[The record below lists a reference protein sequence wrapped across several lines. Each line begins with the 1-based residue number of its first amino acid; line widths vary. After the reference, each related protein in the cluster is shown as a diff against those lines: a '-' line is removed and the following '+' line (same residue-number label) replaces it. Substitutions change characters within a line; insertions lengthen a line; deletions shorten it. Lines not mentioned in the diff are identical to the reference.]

1 MRLFVNEWRERTPE
15 LSNVNKPCL
24 NSGVQKLGGIG
35 HADFFHHIGTV
46 RFHSLDADFEMVGDF
61 FIFQT
66 GPDQLQNF
74 LFPVGE
80 CFGAVPSCE
89 RPVSPGH
96 RFHGLENR
104 FRCHRHRPPGLRASR
119 NTVQ

>member
-15 LSNVNKPCL
+15 LLNVNKPFL

-46 RFHSLDADFEMVGDF
+46 CFHSLDADFEMVGDF
-61 FIFQT
+61 PVFQT
-66 GPDQLQNF
+66 GPDQFQNL

-80 CFGAVPSCE
+80 GFGAVPSRE
-89 RPVSPGH
+89 RPVSLGH

-104 FRCHRHRPPGLRASR
+104 FHWHWHRPPGLRASR